1 MVHSSTVKAAIK
13 KVDSTLKVIS
23 IKKHKWGLIT
33 VKVSKEMVK
42 STKIGLIFGEWN
54 GENLTLEKTEWL

>member
-13 KVDSTLKVIS
+13 KVDNTLKVIS

-54 GENLTLEKTEWL
+54 GESLTLEKTEWL

>member
-1 MVHSSTVKAAIK
+1 MVHSSTVKAAVK

-33 VKVSKEMVK
+33 VKVSKQMVK

-54 GENLTLEKTEWL
+54 GDNLSLEKTEWL